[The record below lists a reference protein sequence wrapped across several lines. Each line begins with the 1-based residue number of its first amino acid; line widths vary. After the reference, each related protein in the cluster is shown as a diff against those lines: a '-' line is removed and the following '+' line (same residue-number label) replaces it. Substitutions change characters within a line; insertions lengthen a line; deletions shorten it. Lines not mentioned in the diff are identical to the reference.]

1 MEFYTEH
8 QLVSPANAG
17 FCFDFGLIT
26 AGRLLHI
33 DKLWKTGE
41 AKENKINESFTII
54 YYWNIPNYFEFKTS
68 VTRF

>member
-1 MEFYTEH
+1 MEFYTEY

-33 DKLWKTGE
+33 GE
-41 AKENKINESFTII
+41 AKENKILSQLQSFITGIFPI
-54 YYWNIPNYFEFKTS
+54 TLKSKP
-68 VTRF
+68 V